1 MKKTYNVGS
10 FARINVKGLNLT
22 NLINSCVNEDITLL
36 NLDKRNSREIEFSL
50 SDKDLKKFRKI
61 NTSNLEVNFVS
72 SSLKNKFIHF
82 LIYRMGLIIGVVT
95 SFIFMFFM
103 QNRLFNINI
112 YGNTNLKQGE
122 IVEKIYD
129 FGIKKFSKMNFSK
142 QDLENYLT
150 QSLNLSFVS
159 VITKGNTLIINV
171 KEELPDISES
181 YLPITAEYN
190 MIIKDIKVF
199 SGTGT
204 KKVGDIVYAGD
215 VLVEPYEILSGDK
228 LEVTPCAEIK
238 GEVFFSEN
246 YKFYNEEEVTI
257 KTGKTKVIESDIS
270 LGKIKIFKNSKE
282 NTFENFEIIEKNS
295 CVSTYFLPIN
305 IKKVV
310 AYETKKEI
318 VPHNF
323 DEEKEKIID
332 DLKAKVYKKVPT
344 NCNIESEDIRISST
358 NYGNIVTIYLK
369 SSVYLKY
376 EK

>member
-22 NLINSCVNEDITLL
+22 NLINSCVNDDITLL
-36 NLDKRNSREIEFSL
+36 NLDKCNSREIEFSL

-82 LIYRMGLIIGVVT
+82 LIYRMGLIIGVVA

-103 QNRLFNINI
+103 QNRLININI
-112 YGNTNLKQGE
+112 YGNTNLNQGE
-122 IVEKIYD
+122 IVERIYD

-199 SGTGT
+199 SGTST

-238 GEVFFSEN
+238 GDVFFSEN
-246 YKFYNEEEVTI
+246 YEFYNEE
-257 KTGKTKVIESDIS
+257 
-270 LGKIKIFKNSKE
+270 
-282 NTFENFEIIEKNS
+282 
-295 CVSTYFLPIN
+295 
-305 IKKVV
+305 
-310 AYETKKEI
+310 
-318 VPHNF
+318 
-323 DEEKEKIID
+323 
-332 DLKAKVYKKVPT
+332 
-344 NCNIESEDIRISST
+344 
-358 NYGNIVTIYLK
+358 
-369 SSVYLKY
+369 
-376 EK
+376 